1 MADDRSALPPEVLSP
16 LGPFN
21 GAKPPAP
28 PWFEWAI
35 AQEPE
40 RNFVESGGAK
50 IECLAWGERGKP
62 GLLFVHG
69 ASANADWWSFIAPF
83 FADDYRVVSISLSGM
98 GRSDWRARYA
108 FELFA
113 QEMHDCAQAAG
124 LNEAA
129 VKPIYIGHSFGGAA
143 VYFAGVANPE
153 KTRATLLIDS
163 GFGRRPPKKEDSEA
177 SDDMK
182 PAAEDKKMRVYPT
195 FEAALARFRF
205 MPPQRAGNL
214 FVADWIARHSIRE
227 VEGADGEKG
236 FTWRFD
242 PMLFPHLDRSAIME
256 LIGKKPG
263 PVSHIY
269 GDRSNVIERSGGR
282 PDILGADVPKIVI
295 PDSEHHIMVDQ
306 PLALVAAIR
315 AVLAYWPG
323 KGAASA
329 A

>member
-1 MADDRSALPPEVLSP
+1 MAPKDAGEKPQLPPEVLSP

-28 PWFEWAI
+28 AWFDWAI

-40 RNFVESGGAK
+40 RTFVTSNGAQIES
-50 IECLAWGERGKP
+50 LAWGERGKP

-83 FADDYRVVSISLSGM
+83 FADDYRIVAMSLSGM
-98 GRSDWRARYA
+98 GRSDWRPKYG
-108 FELFA
+108 FDLFA
-113 QEMHDCAQAAG
+113 QEMHDVADAGG
-124 LNEAA
+124 LNDGP

-143 VYFAGVANPE
+143 VYFAGVADPE
-153 KTRATLLIDS
+153 RTRATLLIDS
-163 GFGRRPPKKEDSEA
+163 GFGRRPPKAEDQEA
-177 SDDMK
+177 AVDMK

-205 MPPQRAGNL
+205 MPPQVPGNL

-227 VEGADGEKG
+227 VEGG

-242 PMLFPHLDRSAIME
+242 PMLFPRLDRSAIMG

-269 GDRSNVIERSGGR
+269 GDRSNVIARSGGR
-282 PDILGADVPKIVI
+282 PDILGADVPKIII
-295 PDSEHHIMVDQ
+295 PDSDHHIMVDQ
-306 PLALVAAIR
+306 PLALVSTIR
-315 AVLAYWPG
+315 AVLAYWPR
-323 KGAASA
+323 
-329 A
+329 

>member
-1 MADDRSALPPEVLSP
+1 MADDRAKLPPEVLSP
-16 LGPFN
+16 LGSFN
-21 GAKPPAP
+21 GEKPPAP
-28 PWFEWAI
+28 AWFEWAI

-40 RNFVESGGAK
+40 RTRVKSGGAE

-83 FADDYRVVSISLSGM
+83 FADDYRVVAISLSGM
-98 GRSDWRARYA
+98 GRSDWRERYA
-108 FELFA
+108 FEIFA
-113 QEMHDCAQAAG
+113 QEMADCAQSAG
-124 LNEAA
+124 LNDAP

-143 VYFAGVANPE
+143 VYFASVAEPT
-153 KTRATLLIDS
+153 KMRATLLVDS
-163 GFGRRPPKKEDSEA
+163 GFGRRPPKPEDSEA

-182 PAAEDKKMRVYPT
+182 PAAEDKKMRIYPT

-205 MPPQRAGNL
+205 MPAQPAGNL

-227 VEGADGEKG
+227 VAGSDGKTG

-242 PMLFPHLDRSAIME
+242 PMLFPRLDRSA
-256 LIGKKPG
+256 LLSLAGKKPG

-295 PDSEHHIMVDQ
+295 PDSDHHIMVDQ
-306 PLALVAAIR
+306 PLALVASIR
-315 AVLAYWPG
+315 AVFAYWPH
-323 KGAASA
+323 
-329 A
+329 